1 MKETEVKILEV
12 DRRKIEDTLTKLHAK
27 KIFDGDLQ
35 TIFLD
40 FKDNRITNQGNLLR
54 LRTKSEKAELTFKK
68 VKHNQQVKVAQEY
81 SVEVSDQQAMIQIL
95 ENIGLSVTGKMEKH
109 RLSYKLENAQF
120 DIDQYCGDYS
130 FIPEFL
136 EIEAE
141 NISQIH
147 KYAEALGFK
156 PKDCLPWSTEE
167 LIQHYNA
174 LNEKS
179 EK

>member
-12 DRRKIEDTLTKLHAK
+12 DRRKIEETLTKLNAK
-27 KIFDGDLQ
+27 KIFDGNMQ

-40 FKDNRITNQGNLLR
+40 FKDNTITNQGNLLR
-54 LRTKSEKAELTFKK
+54 VRTKSKEAELTFKK

-81 SVEVSDQQAMIQIL
+81 SVEVSDPQAMIQIL
-95 ENIGLSVTGKMEKH
+95 ENIGLSISGKMEKH
-109 RLSYKLENAQF
+109 RLSYKLEMAQF

-141 NISQIH
+141 SISQIH

-156 PKDCLPWSTEE
+156 PSDCLPWSTEE
-167 LIQHYNA
+167 LIQHYRDA
-174 LNEKS
+174 K
-179 EK
+179 